1 MPQVSVNIRMDRE
14 LKKEFESFC
23 SEMGMSMTTAFTIFA
38 KKTVREERIPFE
50 IGFEYPNGQLLK
62 AIENVEKGKNLSRTF
77 YSIKDLME
85 DLDAGDSI

>member
-38 KKTVREERIPFE
+38 KKQSVKR
-50 IGFEYPNGQLLK
+50 GFHLK
-62 AIENVEKGKNLSRTF
+62 SALNIQT
-77 YSIKDLME
+77 
-85 DLDAGDSI
+85 DSS